1 MRYLLLFA
9 GLAPVTAAFGADVTV
24 VEEIVCKVNGDI
36 ITRGEMDKDRRD
48 MEAEF
53 RQQGLTGRALQDAVN
68 TRARDVLRDRIDR
81 LLLVQQGKEL
91 DFKIDA
97 ELTKQI
103 ANIQRQSGISDP
115 EQFQAYVRE
124 KTGQPY
130 EDYRNE
136 LKNKILTDRVI
147 HQEIMGNI
155 KFTRT
160 DEENYYNDHKADFQR
175 EERVFLADIFVST
188 AGKDAAGMVAA
199 ERKARDLVA
208 RARKGEKFSEMAQ
221 TNSDDANAQGGGGMP
236 PMKKEDLRKEIQDA
250 VWTHER
256 GYVTDAIK
264 LDNAGFYIFK
274 VEDHQKAGLA
284 EFEEVRQEVENRLY
298 GPKMEPAIRTYL
310 TKLRGN
316 AFLEIKSGYEDS
328 GAAPGKNT
336 AWSDPAQLKPET
348 ITKEEVA
355 AKTRRKKLLWA
366 IPIPGTAT
374 QSTGTSSSR

>member
-1 MRYLLLFA
+1 MRYFLLFV
-9 GLAPVTAAFGADVTV
+9 GLTQLPLAFSGDVTV

-36 ITRGEMDKDRRD
+36 ITRGELEKDRRD
-48 MEAEF
+48 IETEF
-53 RQQGLTGRALQDAVN
+53 RQQGLTSRALQDAVN
-68 TRARDVLRDRIDR
+68 GRARDVLRERIDR

-91 DFKIDA
+91 DIKVDND
-97 ELTKQI
+97 LTKQM

-130 EDYRNE
+130 EDYKNE
-136 LKNKILTDRVI
+136 MKNKLLIDRVI
-147 HQEIMGNI
+147 RQEVSSNI
-155 KFTRT
+155 KFTRA
-160 DEENYYNDHKADFQR
+160 DLEQYYNSHQADFQR
-175 EERVFLADIFVST
+175 EERVFLADIYVST
-188 AGKDAAGMVAA
+188 AGKDAAGAVAA
-199 ERKARDLVA
+199 ERKARDLVV

-221 TNSDDANAQGGGGMP
+221 TNSDDANAQNGGEMP

-250 VWTHER
+250 VWAQPR
-256 GYVTDAIK
+256 GYVSEALK
-264 LDNAGFYIFK
+264 LDNGGFYIFK

-284 EFEEVRQEVENRLY
+284 EFEEVRNEVENRLY
-298 GPKMEPAIRTYL
+298 GPKMDPAIRTYL
-310 TKLRGN
+310 TKIRAN
-316 AFLEIKSGYEDS
+316 AFLEIKPGYEDS

-366 IPIPGTAT
+366 IPLPGTST

>member
-9 GLAPVTAAFGADVTV
+9 SLAPVTAAFGADVTV

-68 TRARDVLRDRIDR
+68 GRARDVLRDRIDR

-256 GYVTDAIK
+256 GYVTEAIK